1 MPSPLQLTATARM
14 MLYDTSGNKVSCIQL
29 PVAIRSQVKEP
40 KYTPEAGAT
49 TKKTSPAAAK
59 PRT

>member
-1 MPSPLQLTATARM
+1 VPSPLQLTATARM
-14 MLYDTSGNKVSCIQL
+14 MLDATRRNKLSSTQL